1 MEKQKYTTIQIKKET
16 HELLKQYCEEHGHS
30 ITRLIEVMIKQRI
43 NPTTSKPQNVLVV
56 SKI

>member
-43 NPTTSKPQNVLVV
+43 NPSASKPQNVLVV
-56 SKI
+56 SKT